1 MGESRTQNSKKNI
14 TASYYKQIVSLV
26 LQFASRTVFIY
37 TLGATYLGM
46 GSLFKNILQFL
57 SLADLGFTTAMA
69 YSYYKP
75 LAENDQDRIAALVNF
90 YKSVYN
96 IIAAVILALGLCCI
110 PLLKYLINTETDI
123 PHVTIYYIFYLLN
136 TVVGYLCVYKT
147 TLLTA
152 AQKGYILTRIQLIVN
167 VVITFVQ
174 IICLLLFKN
183 YILYLTIL
191 VIGTLLQNIYPSM
204 KVDKLFPYIKKRSYL
219 DVQEKAS
226 MFKNIKAV
234 FIYKVS
240 SKLVTS
246 TDNILISM
254 LVGTTVVGYYSN
266 YYMII
271 DSITLLVTAIFTSL
285 TASVGNMLASKDVS
299 EEKQFQVFRIEQ
311 TAAGMISVFTVAC
324 FALLANDFI
333 SLWLGKSF
341 VLDTVTVWAIA
352 LNFFLTCYFQPLWSF
367 REASGLYRQTRYV
380 NVATA
385 AVNVFLSVALGLKF
399 GIAGILVAT
408 PIAKLATYFWYEPP
422 LLYKTYF
429 KASPRSYYKKIVLT
443 VATIAVVSMIS
454 LFCTKNLMVDSWL
467 MWLGKAVIVGTIA
480 CIGALVSFGWTNE
493 FRTLLNKYLIRR

>member
-1 MGESRTQNSKKNI
+1 MSR
-14 TASYYKQIVSLV
+14 
-26 LQFASRTVFIY
+26 LQR
-37 TLGATYLGM
+37 
-46 GSLFKNILQFL
+46 
-57 SLADLGFTTAMA
+57 
-69 YSYYKP
+69 
-75 LAENDQDRIAALVNF
+75 
-90 YKSVYN
+90 
-96 IIAAVILALGLCCI
+96 
-110 PLLKYLINTETDI
+110 
-123 PHVTIYYIFYLLN
+123 
-136 TVVGYLCVYKT
+136 
-147 TLLTA
+147 
-152 AQKGYILTRIQLIVN
+152 AQ
-167 VVITFVQ
+167 
-174 IICLLLFKN
+174 
-183 YILYLTIL
+183 
-191 VIGTLLQNIYPSM
+191 
-204 KVDKLFPYIKKRSYL
+204 
-219 DVQEKAS
+219 
-226 MFKNIKAV
+226 AV
-234 FIYKVS
+234 FIYKES

-299 EEKQFQVFRIEQ
+299 EEKQFQVFKIEQ

-333 SLWLGKSF
+333 RLWLGKTF
-341 VLDTVTVWAIA
+341 ALDTVTVWAIA

-367 REASGLYRQTRYV
+367 REASGLYQQTRYV

-385 AVNVFLSVALGLKF
+385 AVNVILSVALGLKF

-443 VATIAVVSMIS
+443 VATIAVVSVIS
-454 LFCTKNLMVDSWL
+454 LFWTKNMIVDTWL
-467 MWLGKAVIVGTIA
+467 MWFGKAVIVGTIA